1 MGLDLDNWIDKV
13 RKCEYLLEDELKQLC
28 EYVSVLLPNKGQL
41 SERVLSA
48 PGKNVRPDVV
58 CLVVLP

>member
-28 EYVSVLLPNKGQL
+28 EYVSVLFPLRASLERAYFSFWMVARL
-41 SERVLSA
+41 S
-48 PGKNVRPDVV
+48 VV
-58 CLVVLP
+58 FLMSFHE